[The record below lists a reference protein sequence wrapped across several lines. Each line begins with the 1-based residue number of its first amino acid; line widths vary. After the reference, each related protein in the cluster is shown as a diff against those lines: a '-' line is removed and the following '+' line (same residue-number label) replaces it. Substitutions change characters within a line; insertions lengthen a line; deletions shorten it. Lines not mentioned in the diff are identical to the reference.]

1 VTVPSRAVEGRAL
14 YGFRVGVS
22 PGRPIRPDAAHTY
35 VTVVED
41 DSTAGAIRAGC
52 LAAQVAHGTTGC
64 AMVTSTEL
72 VAVEL

>member
-1 VTVPSRAVEGRAL
+1 MTVRSHAVEGRAL

-22 PGRPIRPDAAHTY
+22 PGRPIRPDAAHTHI
-35 VTVVED
+35 TVIEE
-41 DSTAGAIRAGC
+41 DSTAGAIRAGV
-52 LAAQVAHGTTGC
+52 LAAQVAHCTTGA